1 MTESSGAAAATAA
14 EPEMPEPPKEFVDAA
29 RLAPDHWL
37 YSIDPAWQGEGPP
50 PDWAV
55 VGQWRSDLDGVIVEW
70 EDNENY
76 QPSPEALG
84 WPEPADDVDAA
95 IQLATTG
102 YGPAE
107 DVTSALAKAE
117 VAVLVTAS
125 GEPVSASA
133 PDGTAIVPVFTSP
146 RYLHLAG
153 RLGYEQV
160 YVPALLARIP
170 EGHSLCINSSAP
182 VSMIMTAEGLAEI
195 AATAAQA
202 AEAAE
207 VADAETPGGVG
218 SGGQTPEVEWP
229 TTVDAGEHATLRDAL
244 VAQADSASDDVSDG
258 TSERESSDESDRE
271 PGVVDLPL
279 PEPDAGG
286 AR

>member
-1 MTESSGAAAATAA
+1 MTEPSGAAPAMVD
-14 EPEMPEPPKEFVDAA
+14 ESEMPEPPKEFVDAA
-29 RLAPDHWL
+29 KLAPDHWL

-107 DVTSALAKAE
+107 GVTSDLVKAE

-133 PDGTAIVPVFTSP
+133 PDGTPIVPVFTSP

-160 YVPALLARIP
+160 YVPALLGRIP

-195 AATAAQA
+195 AAAAAKA
-202 AEAAE
+202 AEE
-207 VADAETPGGVG
+207 ETAGGET
-218 SGGQTPEVEWP
+218 SGRDTPKVEWP
-229 TTVDAGEHATLRDAL
+229 TTVNAGEHATLRDAL
-244 VAQADSASDDVSDG
+244 AAEVDGESDG
-258 TSERESSDESDRE
+258 ESDGKSDGDPDRE
-271 PGVVDLPL
+271 PDDEPDREAGVVDLPL
-279 PEPDAGG
+279 PEPDARD